1 MAPLTNPTPSRGRWQ
16 LVLIV
21 FAFALPMLIV
31 LVLEATGWR
40 PDRTRNY
47 GQLLEPPVALAG
59 TRARYEHDAP
69 VVWDNAQGRWLLL
82 VRVPQ
87 TCDQACW
94 DETARLPRLR
104 IALGRFAPRLDLL
117 LLDRAPPAE
126 RREQLAPMRYAVLE
140 PPAPAPIAQDP
151 ERAPAIWLVDPHG
164 FLVLAYPP
172 GYDLDRVIKDL
183 KRLIR

>member
-1 MAPLTNPTPSRGRWQ
+1 MAPVTSPARGRWQ
-16 LVLIV
+16 LLLLV
-21 FAFALPMLIV
+21 FAFTLPMLIV
-31 LVLEATGWR
+31 LVLKLTDWR
-40 PDRTRNY
+40 PERTRNY
-47 GQLLEPPVALAG
+47 GQLLDPPVQLAG

-69 VVWDNAQGRWLLL
+69 VAWDNTQGRWLLL
-82 VRVPQ
+82 ARVPAD
-87 TCDQACW
+87 CDVACW
-94 DETARLPRLR
+94 DEAARLPRLR
-104 IALGRFAPRLDLL
+104 VALGRFAPRLDLL

-140 PPAPAPIAQDP
+140 PPAPAAIASDP